1 MENKNNLPLVS
12 VCIPAYNHEKYIAQ
26 TIESAINQDYMNL
39 ELIIINDGSKDKT
52 DKVIKKY
59 EQKCQKRFVRFEY
72 RNRENKGL
80 SATLNEMVHWSKGKY
95 FTACASDDVFLS
107 TKVSLLV
114 GLLEKLSDEYAV
126 AFGNAIFID
135 DNSNE
140 IYIDVNTGELSRQ
153 EEGTKFFLDFQVLQR
168 NCDLKTGKNF
178 GSYETL
184 LIGNYLPAMSFL
196 IKLDKIKEVGAWTS
210 GNTIEDWEMWLK
222 LSKNYKFAYID
233 EPVALY
239 RWHENNTVKT
249 MKFELIRDS
258 IKLLEN
264 DKSYA
269 LHKGYENVFYST
281 LIDLVLQLRK
291 YDKSIFLSN
300 IFKYSK
306 YPKFVYMLIFNIIE
320 KIKKTI

>member
-12 VCIPAYNHEKYIAQ
+12 VCIPAYNHEKYIAE
-26 TIESAINQDYMNL
+26 TIESVINQDYMNL

-52 DKVIKKY
+52 DEVIKKY

-80 SATLNEMVHWSKGKY
+80 SATLNEMVQWSKGKY
-95 FTACASDDVFLS
+95 FTACASDDMFLS

-114 GLLEKLSDEYAV
+114 NSLEKLSEDYAV

-140 IYIDVNTGELSRQ
+140 IYIDVNTGGLSRQ

-168 NCDLKTGKNF
+168 NCDLKIGKNF

-269 LHKGYENVFYST
+269 LHKGYENVFYGT

-306 YPKFVYMLIFNIIE
+306 YPKFSYMLIFNIIE

>member
-12 VCIPAYNHEKYIAQ
+12 VCIPAYNHEKYIAE
-26 TIESAINQDYMNL
+26 TIESVINQDYMNL

-52 DKVIKKY
+52 DEVIKKY

-80 SATLNEMVHWSKGKY
+80 SATLNEMVQWSKGKY
-95 FTACASDDVFLS
+95 FTACASDDMFLS

-114 GLLEKLSDEYAV
+114 NSLEKLSEDYAV

-140 IYIDVNTGELSRQ
+140 IYIDVNTGGLSRQ

-168 NCDLKTGKNF
+168 NCDLKIGKNF

-269 LHKGYENVFYST
+269 LHKGYENVFYGT

-306 YPKFVYMLIFNIIE
+306 YPKFSYILIFKIIE

>member
-12 VCIPAYNHEKYIAQ
+12 VCIPAYNHEKYIAE
-26 TIESAINQDYMNL
+26 TIESVINQDYMNL

-52 DKVIKKY
+52 DEVIKKY

-80 SATLNEMVHWSKGKY
+80 SATLNEMVQWSKGKY
-95 FTACASDDVFLS
+95 FTACASDDMFLS

-114 GLLEKLSDEYAV
+114 NSLEKLSEDYAV

-140 IYIDVNTGELSRQ
+140 IYIDVNTGGLSRQ

-168 NCDLKTGKNF
+168 NCDLKIGKNF

-306 YPKFVYMLIFNIIE
+306 YPKFSYILIFKIIE

>member
-1 MENKNNLPLVS
+1 
-12 VCIPAYNHEKYIAQ
+12 
-26 TIESAINQDYMNL
+26 
-39 ELIIINDGSKDKT
+39 
-52 DKVIKKY
+52 
-59 EQKCQKRFVRFEY
+59 
-72 RNRENKGL
+72 
-80 SATLNEMVHWSKGKY
+80 
-95 FTACASDDVFLS
+95 
-107 TKVSLLV
+107 LLV
-114 GLLEKLSDEYAV
+114 NSLEKLSEDYAI

-140 IYIDVNTGELSRQ
+140 IYIDVNTGGLSRQ

-168 NCDLKTGKNF
+168 NCDLKIGKNF

-196 IKLDKIKEVGAWTS
+196 IKLNKIKEVGAWTS